1 MKIRRAQCLLSVAIV
16 TAAVVAPIRVHTL
29 QPGQKDTAAQARS
42 NHAARLQ
49 SCDDTQ
55 SDMLR
60 AACATHAER
69 RSVDGDDRSIDRANA
84 PRSVELWV

>member
-1 MKIRRAQCLLSVAIV
+1 MKIRRAECLLVAIV
-16 TAAVVAPIRVHTL
+16 TAAVVAPIRVHTM
-29 QPGQKDTAAQARS
+29 QPGQKDTTAHAGS

-60 AACATHAER
+60 AACATRGER
-69 RSVDGDDRSIDRANA
+69 RSVDGDDRSIDRAND
-84 PRSVELWV
+84 PRSVKLWV